1 MHIIMPDVHLASWW
15 GSLLGVRV
23 VRDDLEVLTIVTRRI
38 AVLLE
43 LRNTFT

>member
-1 MHIIMPDVHLASWW
+1 MHIIMLDVDLASWW
-15 GSLLGVRV
+15 GSLLDGGV

-43 LRNTFT
+43 LRNRFT

>member
-1 MHIIMPDVHLASWW
+1 MNIIMPDVDLASWW
-15 GSLLGVRV
+15 GSLLEVGV